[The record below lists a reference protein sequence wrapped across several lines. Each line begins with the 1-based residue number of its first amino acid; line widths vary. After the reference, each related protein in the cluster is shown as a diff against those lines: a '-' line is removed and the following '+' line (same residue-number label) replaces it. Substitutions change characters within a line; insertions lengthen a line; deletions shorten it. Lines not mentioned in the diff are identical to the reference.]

1 MKQIYVEEMVPR
13 LIIAIE
19 ILEINKE
26 NNYGDK

>member
-1 MKQIYVEEMVPR
+1 MKQICVEEMVPR